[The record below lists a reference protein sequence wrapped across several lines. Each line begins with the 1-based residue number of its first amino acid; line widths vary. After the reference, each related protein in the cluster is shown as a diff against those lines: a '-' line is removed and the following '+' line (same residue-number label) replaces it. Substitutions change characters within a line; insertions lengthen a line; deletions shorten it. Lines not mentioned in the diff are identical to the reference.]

1 MVIRTWLPTP
11 AEAAQNGEL
20 EMRLDR
26 TTRRLVTTGLGVAAL
41 CAAAVS
47 PASAQQASVRTAEQP
62 VVGSYIV
69 VFKDGASDAP
79 TTNAKA
85 FDLAR
90 RHGGKVSNTYVAS
103 VRGFAVKLDEAAAR
117 RLAADPQV
125 DYVQQD
131 GWARISDT
139 QTDPTWGLDR
149 IDQANLP
156 LDRRFTYPNTAA
168 NVTAYVLDTGIH
180 KAHTEFE
187 GRAKDGY
194 DFIDNDPDASDCQ
207 GHGTHVAGTVGSKTY
222 GVAKKVNLVAVRVL
236 DCSGNG
242 QYSQIIKGIDWVAQ
256 NAKKPAVANM
266 SLGGGAD
273 STVDSAVKRA
283 IAAGVTFGV
292 AAGNNNGNACNTSPA
307 RTPEAITV
315 AASDSADKRSIY
327 TGGQASN
334 WGSCV
339 DIFGPGSNITST
351 RNGGGT
357 TSMGGTSMATP
368 HVVGAAALHLS
379 ANPAA
384 TPVQVRDA
392 LVTGATPDKITDTQG
407 SPNRLLDISFI
418 GGGTEPCAA
427 ATNGDD
433 VSIPDTN
440 TAVSSS
446 VTVANCAGKASTATK
461 VKVDINHTYTGD
473 LAIDLVGPSG
483 ARFGLEKA
491 GGASSSAGI
500 HETYTVD
507 ASAEDR
513 NGIWKLQVT
522 DVWSYDTGTIDA
534 WALTF

>member
-1 MVIRTWLPTP
+1 
-11 AEAAQNGEL
+11 
-20 EMRLDR
+20 MRLDR
-26 TTRRLVTTGLGVAAL
+26 TSRRLVTAGLGVAAL
-41 CAAAVS
+41 CAAAAAAT
-47 PASAQQASVRTAEQP
+47 PAFAQQAEVKAVAQP
-62 VVGSYIV
+62 VAGSYIV

-85 FDLAR
+85 LDLAR
-90 RHGGKVSNTYVAS
+90 KHGGKVSNTYVAS

-125 DYVQQD
+125 AYVQQD
-131 GWARISDT
+131 GWARTSET
-139 QTDPTWGLDR
+139 QTNPTWGLDR

-156 LDRRFTYPNTAA
+156 LDQRYTYPNTAS
-168 NVTAYVLDTGIH
+168 NVTAYILDTGIY
-180 KAHTEFE
+180 KAHPEFE

-222 GVAKKVNLVAVRVL
+222 GVAKKVNLVGVRVL

-292 AAGNNNGNACNTSPA
+292 AAGNNNGDACQTSPA

-351 RNGGGT
+351 KNGGGT

-368 HVVGAAALHLS
+368 HVVGAAALYLS
-379 ANPAA
+379 ANPSA
-384 TPVQVRDA
+384 TPAQVRDA
-392 LVTGATPDKITDTQG
+392 LVNNSTPDKISDTKG
-407 SPNRLLDISFI
+407 SPNKLLNISFI
-418 GGGTEPCAA
+418 GGGGPDPEPCAA

-446 VTVANCAGKASTATK
+446 VTVSNCTGKASTTTK
-461 VKVDINHTYTGD
+461 VKVDINHPYTAD

-483 ARFGLEKA
+483 AKYGLKKA
-491 GGASSSAGI
+491 GGASSTTGV

-513 NGIWKLQVT
+513 NGTWKLQVT
-522 DVWSYDTGTIDA
+522 DVWSYDSGTIDS
-534 WALTF
+534 WTLTF

>member
-1 MVIRTWLPTP
+1 
-11 AEAAQNGEL
+11 
-20 EMRLDR
+20 MRLDR
-26 TTRRLVTTGLGVAAL
+26 TTRTLVAAGLGMAVVTAVA
-41 CAAAVS
+41 S
-47 PASAQQASVRTAEQP
+47 PASAQQAAVRTADQP
-62 VVGSYIV
+62 VAGSYIV

-85 FDLAR
+85 LDLAR

-125 DYVQQD
+125 AYVQQD
-131 GWARISDT
+131 GWARMSDT

-156 LDRRFTYPNTAA
+156 LDQRFTYPNTAS
-168 NVTAYVLDTGIH
+168 NVTAYILDTGIY

-236 DCSGNG
+236 DCNGSG

-292 AAGNNNGNACNTSPA
+292 AAGNNNGDACQTSPA

-315 AASDSADKRSIY
+315 AASDSADQRSIY

-357 TSMGGTSMATP
+357 QSMGGTSMATP
-368 HVVGAAALHLS
+368 HVVGAAALYVS
-379 ANPAA
+379 ANPSA
-384 TPVQVRDA
+384 TPAQVRDA
-392 LVTGATPDKITDTQG
+392 LVGNATSDKISDTKG
-407 SPNRLLDISFI
+407 SPNKLLNISFI
-418 GGGTEPCAA
+418 GGGGPDPEPCGA

-440 TAVSSS
+440 TAVTSA
-446 VTVANCAGKASTATK
+446 VTVSNCTGKASATTK
-461 VKVDINHTYTGD
+461 VKVDINHTYTAD

-483 ARFGLEKA
+483 ARFGLKKA
-491 GGASSSAGI
+491 GGASSSAGV

-507 ASAEDR
+507 ASAENR
-513 NGIWKLQVT
+513 NGTWKLQVT
-522 DVWSYDTGTIDA
+522 DVWSYDTGTIDS
-534 WALTF
+534 WTLTF

>member
-1 MVIRTWLPTP
+1 
-11 AEAAQNGEL
+11 
-20 EMRLDR
+20 MRLDR
-26 TTRRLVTTGLGVAAL
+26 TTRVLAAAGLGLAV
-41 CAAAVS
+41 AAAVS
-47 PASAQQASVRTAEQP
+47 SPVSAQTGSIQKTDRP
-62 VVGSYIV
+62 VAGSYIV
-69 VFKDGASDAP
+69 VFKDGASDVP

-85 FDLAR
+85 LDLAR
-90 RHGGKVSNTYVAS
+90 KHGGKVSNTYVAS

-117 RLAADPQV
+117 RLAADPSV
-125 DYVQQD
+125 AYVQQD
-131 GWARISDT
+131 GWASISDT
-139 QTDPTWGLDR
+139 QTSPTWGLDR

-156 LDRRFTYPNTAA
+156 LDQRFTYPNTAS
-168 NVTAYVLDTGIH
+168 NVTAYVLDTGIY

-187 GRAKDGY
+187 GRAVDGY
-194 DFIDNDPDASDCQ
+194 DFIDNDSDASDCQ

-222 GVAKKVNLVAVRVL
+222 GVAKKVGLVAVRVL

-283 IAAGVTFGV
+283 IAAGVTFGL

-307 RTPEAITV
+307 RVPEGITV

-339 DIFGPGSNITST
+339 DLFGPGSNITST

-368 HVVGAAALHLS
+368 HVVGAAALYVS
-379 ANPAA
+379 ANPSA
-384 TPVQVRDA
+384 TPAQVRDA
-392 LVTGATPDKITDTQG
+392 LVNNATTGKITDLQG
-407 SPNRLLDISFI
+407 SPNKLLNISFM
-418 GGGTEPCAA
+418 GGGGPDPEPCAA

-433 VSIPDTN
+433 VSIPDNN
-440 TAVSSS
+440 TAVTSS
-446 VTVANCAGKASTATK
+446 VTVTGCTGKAPATTQ
-461 VKVDINHTYTGD
+461 VKVDINHPYTAD

-483 ARFGLEKA
+483 AVYSLKKA
-491 GGASSSAGI
+491 KGATSSGGV
-500 HETYTVD
+500 HETFTVD

-513 NGIWKLQVT
+513 NGTWKLQVT
-522 DVWSYDTGTIDA
+522 DVWTYDAGNIDT
-534 WALTF
+534 WTLTF

>member
-1 MVIRTWLPTP
+1 
-11 AEAAQNGEL
+11 
-20 EMRLDR
+20 MRLDR
-26 TTRRLVTTGLGVAAL
+26 TTRRLVTAGLGVAVL
-41 CAAAVS
+41 AAVAS
-47 PASAQQASVRTAEQP
+47 PASAQQGTVKTAEQP
-62 VVGSYIV
+62 VAGSYIV
-69 VFKDGASDAP
+69 VFKDGATDAP

-85 FDLAR
+85 LDLAR
-90 RHGGKVSNTYVAS
+90 KHGGKVSNTYVAS

-139 QTDPTWGLDR
+139 QTNPTWGLDR
-149 IDQANLP
+149 VDQANLP
-156 LDRRFTYPNTAA
+156 LDQRFTYPNTAS
-168 NVTAYVLDTGIH
+168 NVTAYILDTGIY

-222 GVAKKVNLVAVRVL
+222 GVAKKVNLVGVRVL
-236 DCSGNG
+236 DCNGSG

-273 STVDSAVKRA
+273 STVDNAVKRA
-283 IAAGVTFGV
+283 IAAGVTFGL
-292 AAGNNNGNACNTSPA
+292 AAGNNNGDACQTSPA
-307 RTPEAITV
+307 RTPEGITV

-351 RNGGGT
+351 KNGGGT

-368 HVVGAAALHLS
+368 HVVGAAALYLS
-379 ANPAA
+379 ANPSA
-384 TPVQVRDA
+384 TPAQVRDA
-392 LVTGATPDKITDTQG
+392 LVTNSTPDKISDTKG
-407 SPNRLLDISFI
+407 SPNKLLNISFI
-418 GGGTEPCAA
+418 GGGGPDPEPCTA

-433 VSIPDTN
+433 VSIPDTG
-440 TAVSSS
+440 TAVSSP
-446 VTVANCAGKASTATK
+446 VTVSNCTGKASTATK
-461 VKVDINHTYTGD
+461 VKVDVNHTYTGD

-483 ARFGLEKA
+483 AKFSLKKT

-507 ASAEDR
+507 ASAENR
-513 NGIWKLQVT
+513 NGTWKLQVT
-522 DVWSYDTGTIDA
+522 DVWTYDTGNIDT
-534 WALTF
+534 WTLTF